1 MAIDNLPTLNR
12 GNRFLEELENGG
24 TPLGMFVF
32 SPDVSHTEALGLAGF
47 HLAVVDMEHAPLGIG
62 DVLNHVRAAGAV
74 GVSCWARVG
83 DAQLGEIGRL
93 LDCGAQGVMLPH
105 FGLDRARCKAVIDA
119 FRYAPK
125 GNRGTC
131 TAVRSVDHG
140 LGDFASYAQRS
151 DREAMAVGLIEDA
164 AVVENIEAVLAGC
177 GLDAVVPG
185 GPGDLATS
193 LGLPGQGTH
202 PRVQAAVR
210 RIVEAAKA
218 VPRLKVG
225 MYISEPAQAP
235 TWARMGVDFFI
246 CSIDYRIMSRA
257 FKQAHDTLREA
268 LPARQ
273 GEPAG

>member
-1 MAIDNLPTLNR
+1 MATDDQPTMNR
-12 GNRFLEELENGG
+12 GNRFLQELKNGG

-32 SPDVSHTEALGLAGF
+32 SPDVAHTEALGLAGF
-47 HLAVVDMEHAPLGIG
+47 HLAVVDMEHAPLGIA
-62 DVLNHVRAAGAV
+62 DVVNHVRAANAV

-83 DAQLGEIGRL
+83 HSQLGEIGRL

-105 FGLDRARCKAVIDA
+105 FGLDRAGSKAAIDA

-131 TAVRSVDHG
+131 TAVRSVGHG
-140 LGDFASYAQRS
+140 LGDFAAYAQRS
-151 DREAMAVGLIEDA
+151 NSEAMAIGLIEDA
-164 AVVENIEAVLAGC
+164 AVVEDIDAVLTDC

-193 LGLPGQGTH
+193 LGLPGQGSH
-202 PRVQAAVR
+202 PKVQAAVQR
-210 RIVEAAKA
+210 VIEAAKG

-225 MYISEPAQAP
+225 MYVSEPAHAAI
-235 TWARMGVDFFI
+235 WAGIGVDFFI

-257 FKQAHDTLREA
+257 FRQAYDTLREA
-268 LPARQ
+268 IPARP
-273 GEPAG
+273 GKPAG